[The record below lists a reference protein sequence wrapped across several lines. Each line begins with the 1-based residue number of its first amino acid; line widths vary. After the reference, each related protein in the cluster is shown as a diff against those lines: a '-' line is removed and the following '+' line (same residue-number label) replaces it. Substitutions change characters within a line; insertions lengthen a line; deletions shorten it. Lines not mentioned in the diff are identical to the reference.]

1 MQAFFIRRIV
11 IFLGAFCQLGLV
23 CALAQEQPLPAPF
36 KIVMVLPRPEQNI
49 EQAFRDYLQRQQ
61 LAANI
66 QVVQFSGLPE
76 DAGALVSRVHALQPD
91 LIYSW
96 GTTTT
101 LALAGQAQDAQG
113 PSIHETPIVFTEVTD
128 PIGAGLLAQLDP
140 PGRNLTGVIHVAP
153 VDIQL
158 NALLAYRP
166 FKRIAYIVNPAE
178 PNTLSIAQRLQQ
190 LEEKMGFELLEATIP
205 LDAAGHPDAAALPS
219 LIGGLS
225 AQGADVLYIGPS
237 TFLAFTHRD
246 LVTRAALEQRL
257 PTFCTTES
265 VVRESYCMFS
275 LFSNGANVGRFA
287 AFKAVEILAG
297 RKPVQQIPVETLQRF
312 SLLINMPIVRSLEL
326 YPPISLLN
334 VAEVI
339 E

>member
-1 MQAFFIRRIV
+1 MHSFFCRS
-11 IFLGAFCQLGLV
+11 LLV
-23 CALAQEQPLPAPF
+23 VWLVMGPLWLTCAVAQQTQLPAPF
-36 KIVMVLPRPEQNI
+36 KIVMALPRAEQNI
-49 EQAFRDYLQRQQ
+49 ERAFRDYLRSQHVDAQ
-61 LAANI
+61 I
-66 QVVQFSGLPE
+66 QVVQFSGLME
-76 DAGALVSRVHALQPD
+76 DAAELVTQVQALQPD

-101 LALAGQAQDAQG
+101 LALAGQVHG
-113 PSIHETPIVFTEVTD
+113 TKTGFIHQTPIVFTEVTD
-128 PIGAGLLAQLDP
+128 PVGAGLLEQLNP
-140 PGRNLTGVIHVAP
+140 PDRNLTGVIHVAP

-166 FKRIAYIVNPAE
+166 FKRIGYIVNPAE
-178 PNTLSIAQRLQQ
+178 PNTLSIAERLQQ
-190 LEEKMGFELLEATIP
+190 LAPKMDFELLVATIP
-205 LDAAGHPDAAALPS
+205 LDAGGHPDASALPS
-219 LIGGLS
+219 LIGGLA
-225 AQGADVLYIGPS
+225 AQSADVLYIGPS

-246 LVTRAALEQRL
+246 LVTRAALAHRL

-265 VVRESYCMFS
+265 VVRESFCMFS

-287 AFKAVEILAG
+287 AFKAVDILTG
-297 RKPVQQIPVETLQRF
+297 RLSVQQTPVETLQRF
-312 SLLINMPIVRSLEL
+312 SLLINMPVVRLLEL